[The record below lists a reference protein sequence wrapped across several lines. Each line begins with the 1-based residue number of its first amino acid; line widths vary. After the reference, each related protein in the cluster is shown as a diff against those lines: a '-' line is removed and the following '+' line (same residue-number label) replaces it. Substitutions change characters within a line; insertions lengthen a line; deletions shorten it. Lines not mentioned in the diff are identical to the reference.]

1 MLRESVVVCSKFAC
15 TPDGAAPVLHILLLC
30 IAEVRIRLQTTI
42 NNKPCVQCNSSSL
55 DLQAMDRAHRLGQKR
70 VVTVY
75 RLLMRDTLEERIMSL
90 QQFKKDVAGA
100 VVNTDNVATATMDT
114 SGVMDLMA
122 GSAHQQT

>member
-1 MLRESVVVCSKFAC
+1 
-15 TPDGAAPVLHILLLC
+15 
-30 IAEVRIRLQTTI
+30 
-42 NNKPCVQCNSSSL
+42 
-55 DLQAMDRAHRLGQKR
+55 MDRAHRLGQKR